1 MVFNKYSKFSVA
13 TNDAS
18 YAFLG
23 SHFGSIIYSEYLIL
37 PVFFP
42 KYDMALSFF
51 LLGQL
56 FSRGR
61 RHSDHSESLK
71 RTFGDKEIGTKLTK
85 TLHVFTYSCGLVTV
99 NQSCVILPPI

>member
-1 MVFNKYSKFSVA
+1 
-13 TNDAS
+13 
-18 YAFLG
+18 
-23 SHFGSIIYSEYLIL
+23 
-37 PVFFP
+37 
-42 KYDMALSFF
+42 MALSFF
-51 LLGQL
+51 QLAQL

-99 NQSCVILPPI
+99 NQSYVILPPI